1 MHGGEN
7 VRFFARLDVGTAS
20 ATLIRRRHPMP
31 SCGGLTA
38 NAEIAEGLTS
48 DPGVREQN
56 RHTVPFVTFVT
67 LHPVFIALLMALAPY
82 P

>member
-1 MHGGEN
+1 
-7 VRFFARLDVGTAS
+7 
-20 ATLIRRRHPMP
+20 MP
-31 SCGGLTA
+31 SCGGLNA
-38 NAEIAEGLTS
+38 NGEIAEGLTS

-56 RHTVPFVTFVT
+56 RLTVPFVTFVT